1 MNVRTIF
8 ILAIA
13 SFGGVAFAAP
23 SPDPNPAARDGLVP
37 VQTRNL
43 DELYLRPRSDLASY
57 RKVIID
63 PVQVAFDKNW
73 MRKMNDTRDTTLWV
87 SEDDARRIAAEMASS
102 LGSIVADEF
111 KARGYEIVAAPGPG
125 VLRLTPS
132 AVDLFVNAPDAR
144 PPGNTKTF
152 TRDAGQ
158 ATLVLEA
165 RDSVTGTILGRA
177 VDRRRAQETRNTLT
191 RATGVSNSFWFD
203 TMFRRWAANCVK
215 AFESGGDRARISSRI
230 SSLSATQT

>member
-1 MNVRTIF
+1 MNAKTLF

-13 SFGGVAFAAP
+13 TLGGAAFAAP
-23 SPDPNPAARDGLVP
+23 SPQPAPATRDSLVP

-43 DELYLRPRSDLASY
+43 DEFYLRPDANLASY

-63 PVQVAFDKNW
+63 PVQVSFDSNW
-73 MRKMNDTRDTTLWV
+73 MRKMNDTRDVTRWV
-87 SEDDARRIAAEMASS
+87 SKDDARRIAEEMASS
-102 LGSIVADEF
+102 LGNIVAGEF
-111 KARGYEIVAAPGPG
+111 KARGYEIAAAPGPG
-125 VLRLTPS
+125 VLRLSPA
-132 AVDLFVNAPDAR
+132 AVDLFVNTLDAQ
-144 PPGNTKTF
+144 PPGINKTF

-165 RDSVTGTILGRA
+165 RDSVTGTLLGRA
-177 VDRRRAQETRNTLT
+177 VDRRKAEETRNTPT

-215 AFESGGDRARISSRI
+215 EFESSDNRARV
-230 SSLSATQT
+230 SSLFATQR